1 MAIEQVNLNLIRIFL
16 EVPSSRSLTEIAKKT
31 GYEAPTV
38 SSNLISFEKQLGVKL
53 FTRNPLKLT
62 EVGEKVYEKLKA
74 GYREIEYATNI
85 ACASDNLET
94 GNLTIGC
101 PSHIAGYFLS
111 KIIKESITEY
121 NNLKID
127 IDCESPCKLM
137 LDKLKDNKLQF
148 ALLDFIP
155 TEDELKDFEIEKIY
169 ESKYV
174 FVSKKPI
181 KIKNL
186 EELNDYKYI
195 MSDDDYK
202 SSAVDFINYLK
213 QFNVN
218 INPQIKC
225 KTTEIRINLCKLGLG
240 IAYVIKGAVSEE
252 LSKRELYEVELPKQI
267 VFPKSNINLVYKKDS
282 LTGADEQ
289 FIDKYLRTSK

>member
-31 GYEAPTV
+31 GYEAATV

-62 EVGEKVYEKLKA
+62 EIGEKVYEKLKA

-94 GNLTIGC
+94 GSLTIGC

-186 EELNDYKYI
+186 EEL
-195 MSDDDYK
+195 
-202 SSAVDFINYLK
+202 K